1 MIFPV
6 TRRCTTQMHRQG
18 LIFFL
23 EAAKVHTDVQS
34 AGKIPALKK
43 SSWKWP
49 WLALALYDE
58 VHDRKEHNDR

>member
-1 MIFPV
+1 MYKAP
-6 TRRCTTQMHRQG
+6 
-18 LIFFL
+18 
-23 EAAKVHTDVQS
+23 D
-34 AGKIPALKK
+34 PALKK